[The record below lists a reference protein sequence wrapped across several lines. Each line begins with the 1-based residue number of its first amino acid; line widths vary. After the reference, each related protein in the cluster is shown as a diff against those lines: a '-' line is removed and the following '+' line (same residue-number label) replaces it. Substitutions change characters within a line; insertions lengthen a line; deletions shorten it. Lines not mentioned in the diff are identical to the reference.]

1 MAGTLKIEEINE
13 IKKLY
18 PLYANI
24 EVFVET
30 GTNYGNTILGLYHYF
45 RELHTIE
52 IQESI
57 YNNVAYKANSYGI
70 QNIQF
75 YLGDSAIILPDI
87 LNRIP
92 DPVIFFLDGHFSQ
105 GDTGRGS
112 SDTPLLDE
120 LKNIDKAHNK
130 NSVIIIDDYRM
141 FGTHRN
147 EDWSDITEE
156 NILKCFPKDKINH
169 HYVSNDRLILLLK
182 EI

>member
-1 MAGTLKIEEINE
+1 MSGTLRIEEINN
-13 IKKLY
+13 IKSQY
-18 PLYANI
+18 PQYANI

-30 GTNYGNTILGLYHYF
+30 GTNYGNTIFSLFHHF

-57 YNNVAYKANSYGI
+57 YRKAAYTAESNNI

-75 YLGDSAIILPDI
+75 YLGDSATVLPEILKKI
-87 LNRIP
+87 F

-120 LKNIDKAHNK
+120 LKNINDCHNK
-130 NSVIIIDDYRM
+130 NSIIIIDDYRM

-147 EDWSDITEE
+147 EDWSSITLE
-156 NILKCFPKDKINH
+156 NTLNCFSKEKIFH
-169 HYVSNDRLILLLK
+169 HYVDNDHLIILLK